1 MKITIPGLFILL
13 CASSVAQTKQINLP
27 KSYIA
32 FHTSETLK
40 IDGKPDEISWEKSIW
55 SDNYVDIEGIKTPK
69 YRTRM
74 KILWNDK
81 FLYFLAELEEPHIW
95 GNLTKRDAVIY
106 HNNDF
111 EIFIDPDGDTH
122 NYMEFEMNALN
133 TVWDL
138 LLTKPYRNG
147 ATVLNDWNINGLKT
161 AVAIDGTLNNPSDI
175 DKKWTVEIAM
185 PWSALVKQS
194 KSKNI
199 PKDKTWRIN
208 FSRVNWDL
216 ELKNDSYYRKKDSK
230 TNKRLPEYNWVWSPQ
245 GVIAMHEPESW
256 GYVHF
261 SRKPVGSKDSF
272 TYGKDEEL
280 KLRMYQYY
288 KKYRSKIINFK
299 TWKNATFPKS
309 ISVNNHTLE
318 ISAEFTSFN
327 YIISVESP
335 FTSNF
340 LSITNDGEFMTTK
353 GN

>member
-1 MKITIPGLFILL
+1 
-13 CASSVAQTKQINLP
+13 
-27 KSYIA
+27 
-32 FHTSETLK
+32 
-40 IDGKPDEISWEKSIW
+40 
-55 SDNYVDIEGIKTPK
+55 
-69 YRTRM
+69 
-74 KILWNDK
+74 
-81 FLYFLAELEEPHIW
+81 
-95 GNLTKRDAVIY
+95 
-106 HNNDF
+106 
-111 EIFIDPDGDTH
+111 
-122 NYMEFEMNALN
+122 
-133 TVWDL
+133 
-138 LLTKPYRNG
+138 
-147 ATVLNDWNINGLKT
+147 
-161 AVAIDGTLNNPSDI
+161 
-175 DKKWTVEIAM
+175 
-185 PWSALVKQS
+185 
-194 KSKNI
+194 
-199 PKDKTWRIN
+199 
-208 FSRVNWDL
+208 
-216 ELKNDSYYRKKDSK
+216 
-230 TNKRLPEYNWVWSPQ
+230 
-245 GVIAMHEPESW
+245 MHEPESW